1 MSKVIRLNEATLEV
15 MDEFR
20 AIIINN
26 LENELNDSINTKTF
40 KEILKKDI
48 DRYNTDDNYLL
59 SLALLQAIEFNKQN

>member
-15 MDEFR
+15 INEFR

-26 LENELNDSINTKTF
+26 LENELNDSLNTKTF

>member
-1 MSKVIRLNEATLEV
+1 MSKVIRLNETTLEV
-15 MDEFR
+15 INEFR

-26 LENELNDSINTKTF
+26 LENELNDSLNTKTF